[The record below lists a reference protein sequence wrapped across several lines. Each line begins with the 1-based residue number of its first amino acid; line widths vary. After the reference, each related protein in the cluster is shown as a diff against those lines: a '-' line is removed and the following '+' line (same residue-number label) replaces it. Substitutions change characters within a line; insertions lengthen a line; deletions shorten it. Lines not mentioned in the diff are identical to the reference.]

1 MDGTSDQAA
10 SNWGNVY
17 VPGDP
22 NNAPLATSNFDPG
35 HRFNLTATYKPCVDG
50 LVDAHVVVDDDDLH
64 VQRDWP
70 EIRPVDPARAGLIL
84 TVEPLIR

>member
-22 NNAPLATSNFDPG
+22 EQPAAGAIDFDPG
-35 HRFNLTATYKPCVDG
+35 HRINFFGG
-50 LVDAHVVVDDDDLH
+50 L
-64 VQRDWP
+64 
-70 EIRPVDPARAGLIL
+70 
-84 TVEPLIR
+84 